1 MSSSDFLQY
10 PIGKWEPS
18 SLVLPLSVTP
28 RGALK
33 EVDLKEWFVNTNS
46 NSVAIDKVRRVVGY
60 AYTHMC
66 IYVYMFT

>member
-1 MSSSDFLQY
+1 M
-10 PIGKWEPS
+10 
-18 SLVLPLSVTP
+18 LPLSVTP

-33 EVDLKEWFVNTNS
+33 KVDLKEWFVNTNS

>member
-1 MSSSDFLQY
+1 M
-10 PIGKWEPS
+10 
-18 SLVLPLSVTP
+18 LPLSVTP